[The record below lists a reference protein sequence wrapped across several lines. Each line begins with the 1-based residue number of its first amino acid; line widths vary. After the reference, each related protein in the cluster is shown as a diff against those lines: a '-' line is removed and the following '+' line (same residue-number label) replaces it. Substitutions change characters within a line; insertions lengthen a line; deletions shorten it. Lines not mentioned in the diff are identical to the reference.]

1 MSESRDHGHDTGH
14 EPTHDPA
21 HAIGEIDLIR
31 VYRLN
36 HNLALDHPFWTDGR
50 ILFAMQIGME

>member
-1 MSESRDHGHDTGH
+1 MSELND
-14 EPTHDPA
+14 HDPGTDPG

-36 HNLALDHPFWTDGR
+36 HNLALDHHFWTNER
-50 ILFAMQIGME
+50 ILFAIHIGME

>member
-1 MSESRDHGHDTGH
+1 MSDSYNHDSGR
-14 EPTHDPA
+14 EPGHDPA

-36 HNLALDHPFWTDGR
+36 HNLALDHPFWTSER
-50 ILFAMQIGME
+50 ILFAIQIGME